1 MEASHGRKIRG
12 YPEVVAKN
20 FTIVVAGDNLILDYR
35 LVGGTPIRR
44 SEIQENPV

>member
-20 FTIVVAGDNLILDYR
+20 FTIVVAGSNLILDYR
-35 LVGGTPIRR
+35 LVGIRR